1 MARRQLPPARTRVFS
16 RWVLPLLSIAFGAA
30 FIISIVSNGVSIGA
44 VVTGRM
50 GDIPDVAL
58 FGVPGFAGWT
68 LWATG
73 VVSLLLFVVYQ
84 IRLGYLYTHTTGG
97 SGRSSSLTM
106 DHDEVRR
113 RASKLH
119 LSSVEVAFFRNAILD
134 PAIVFARIG
143 ENVDRYTRSTAVRTT
158 YTVTKPKG
166 NYSRL
171 VVPLHYSSRGRL
183 DDGLSLSDHAGTRIP
198 SLTHVETTAYVDAVM
213 RYLVRRA
220 GPLNYRAYIGG
231 KDPIEKDVLNILA
244 STDSWEDASY
254 GSQQAQFFA
263 AARVAQTL
271 ISIPALRAGP
281 LQDAAAILLRLYSV
295 YPICAVAGSGSLLSI
310 TGEVSRIT
318 VERRMLIPI
327 GRESWNS
334 VLGQLFVLNGAGLSL
349 WENLWPILSFRRSW
363 RFFTAAGRHAFDG
376 VRHLIGIQSAD
387 VAFPLANAAR
397 TTSYHLQ
404 LKGPE
409 RMYMGQQYLEHPD
422 GQALSESE
430 AQLIEHVMVP
440 PVGQRH
446 AHLYIRNGG
455 GHGPVSYRAR
465 FYERTPGSMAIA
477 MLTSAAAFAV
487 TLVIALNRISHPNGD
502 SSGLL
507 QILLAFPIAI
517 AAVSGLASN
526 NSIWGGVLASRVST
540 GVTIGGSLAG
550 LAIST
555 LPYQYLPVDSKAA
568 WIVIIGILAVNLV
581 VSFASWVMRALVH
594 RALVGSR

>member
-30 FIISIVSNGVSIGA
+30 FIFSIVSNGVSIGA

-84 IRLGYLYTHTTGG
+84 IRLGYLYAHTTGG

-106 DHDEVRR
+106 DHDEVRQ

-119 LSSVEVAFFRNAILD
+119 LSSTEVAFFRNAILD

-183 DDGLSLSDHAGTRIP
+183 DDGLSLFDHAGTRIP

-231 KDPIEKDVLNILA
+231 TDPIEKDVLNILA

-263 AARVAQTL
+263 AARVAQRL

-318 VERRMLIPI
+318 VERRILIPI

-363 RFFTAAGRHAFDG
+363 RFFTAAGRHAFDW

-409 RMYMGQQYLEHPD
+409 KMYMGQQYLEHPD

-455 GHGPVSYRAR
+455 GPGPVSYRAR

-550 LAIST
+550 LAVST
-555 LPYQYLPVDSKAA
+555 LPYQYLPVSAKAA

-581 VSFASWVMRALVH
+581 VSFASWITRALVH